1 MKRKFY
7 PSRYLLIP
15 LLLLSLMTV
24 GQNSPPVSVSGTVKD
39 EKGELIV
46 GSNISIK
53 GTVRGTATDA
63 NGKFKIDVP
72 NSASVLIFS
81 YVGFGSKEI
90 TVGNQTS
97 LNMVLISNES
107 ILDEVV
113 VIGYGT
119 QKI

>member
-1 MKRKFY
+1 MNHKLY
-7 PSRYLLIP
+7 LSRYLLIP
-15 LLLLSLMTV
+15 LLFISFLTI
-24 GQNSPPVSVSGTVKD
+24 GQNNSPLSVSGTVKD

-72 NSASVLIFS
+72 NSSSVLVFS

-90 TVGNQTS
+90 TVGNQTTI
-97 LNMVLISNES
+97 NIRHR
-107 ILDEVV
+107 
-113 VIGYGT
+113 
-119 QKI
+119 Q

>member
-1 MKRKFY
+1 M
-7 PSRYLLIP
+7 
-15 LLLLSLMTV
+15 
-24 GQNSPPVSVSGTVKD
+24 
-39 EKGELIV
+39 
-46 GSNISIK
+46 GSDISIK

-63 NGKFKIDVP
+63 NGKFKFDVP

-97 LNMVLISNES
+97 LNMFLISNES